1 MALKGDRN
9 VLETDISFFINV
21 TAEKG
26 QLLCVS
32 TQGSGAAMDNS
43 SSLATTA
50 SGTNVPLG
58 IVLNDVV
65 NIDQTRQHINWH
77 KDEVQ
82 QGGKVTILTKGTV
95 VTDQITGTP
104 TAGMV
109 AYLNT
114 GGTVGAQAHGE
125 SLAVGRFLSTKDAD
139 GYAKVS
145 INLP

>member
-65 NIDQTRQHINWH
+65 DIDQTRQHINWH

-82 QGGKVTILTKGTV
+82 KGGKVTILTKGTI

-139 GYAKVS
+139 GYAKVA

>member
-26 QLLCVS
+26 QVICTS
-32 TQGSGAAMDNS
+32 TGGSGAAMDNS
-43 SSLATTA
+43 AALATTD
-50 SGTNVPLG
+50 SGTSVALG
-58 IVLNDVV
+58 VILNDVV
-65 NIDQTRQHINWH
+65 DIDQTRQHINWH

-82 QGGKVTILTKGTV
+82 KGGKCTILRKGTV
-95 VTDQITGTP
+95 VTDQVTGTP
-104 TAGMV
+104 AAGSV

-114 GGTVGAQAHGE
+114 AGTVGAQVGA
-125 SLAVGRFLSTKDAD
+125 SPAVGRFLSSKDAD
-139 GYAKVS
+139 GYAKVA